1 MFYKTL
7 HVDEKMNLEIEIQ
20 IEEDIHSD
28 WQVWFDGFILSREI
42 DGTTLLQGSVSD
54 QAALYG
60 LLMRIN
66 QLGLTLLR
74 VEQFKRSEAE

>member
-1 MFYKTL
+1 
-7 HVDEKMNLEIEIQ
+7 MNLKIEIQ
-20 IEEDIHSD
+20 IKEEIDSD
-28 WQVWFDGFILSREI
+28 WEVWFDGFALSQEI
-42 DGTTLLQGSVSD
+42 GGTTLLQGSVSD

-74 VEQFKRSEAE
+74 VEQFKRSEDE